1 MLDNNCFRIHG
12 KMDRLVLDIIQ
23 LTWICFTNMGAAASH
38 SYNSK
43 LIYHE
48 PVGEE
53 GGDLTQTRIDKHHS
67 NICGLLDLKHRI
79 GGTFIP
85 FSEAEIYVPLD
96 ISILHHMLSCTF
108 VMGKGFIEAR
118 DIFHISI
125 VDKCLS

>member
-12 KMDRLVLDIIQ
+12 KMDRSVLDIIQ
-23 LTWICFTNMGAAASH
+23 LIWIVLTNTGAAASH

-53 GGDLTQTRIDKHHS
+53 GYDLTKTRIDKYR
-67 NICGLLDLKHRI
+67 ICGLSDLKHRI
-79 GGTFIP
+79 GGSFIL
-85 FSEAEIYVPLD
+85 FSEAEIYVPSD
-96 ISILHHMLSCTF
+96 ISVLHHMLSCTF
-108 VMGKGFIEAR
+108 IVMGKGFIEAR
-118 DIFHISI
+118 EIFHISI